1 MQDLIQAALEGRKFD
16 TLGEALGA
24 VEEIL
29 GEGLTVEGVA
39 AGGNLVVRVTPAV
52 RTFDVKGVFK

>member
-1 MQDLIQAALEGRKFD
+1 MQDLIQAALADRKFD

-29 GEGLTVEGVA
+29 GEGFAVEGEA
-39 AGGNLVVRVTPAV
+39 AGDNLVVRVTPAV
-52 RTFDVKGVFK
+52 HTFHVRGLFK

>member
-29 GEGLTVEGVA
+29 GEGFTVDGD
-39 AGGNLVVRVTPAV
+39 GYGDDLVVWASPPATTV
-52 RTFDVKGVFK
+52 QVKGVFK